1 MLSKLT
7 DALNEQ
13 EWYQELKGKWD
24 ELDPQSQIYLK
35 LAAGIGLVLAVL
47 TIIINALWSVHK
59 MKVELSEKNELL
71 RMIQNANNELQQ
83 LKDTAS
89 GSSIMNSGGDPWGVY
104 FSNIAGSS
112 GIAKENLTISDEKNG
127 SVTDLSKESLF
138 DLNLKHVNIRQ
149 VVRYAFSLEN
159 GGRPIK
165 LRNLQIDTKGD
176 PEGFLDATLSVS
188 SFALQ
193 ANK

>member
-1 MLSKLT
+1 MLSKLI
-7 DALNEQ
+7 DSLNEQ

-24 ELDPQSQIYLK
+24 ELDPQSQLYLK
-35 LAAGIGLVLAVL
+35 LAVGIALILAVL
-47 TIIINALWSVHK
+47 MIMINALWSVHK
-59 MKVELSEKNELL
+59 MKVEFSEKNELL
-71 RMIQNANNELQQ
+71 RMIQNANTELQQ
-83 LKDTAS
+83 LKDTAAS
-89 GSSIMNSGGDPWGVY
+89 SSILAGAGDPWGLY
-104 FSNIAGSS
+104 FTNIAGSS
-112 GIAKENLTISDEKNG
+112 GISKESLTISDEKNG

-149 VVRYAFSLEN
+149 VVRYAFTLEN

-176 PEGFLDATLSVS
+176 PEGYLDATLSVS
-188 SFALQ
+188 TFALQ